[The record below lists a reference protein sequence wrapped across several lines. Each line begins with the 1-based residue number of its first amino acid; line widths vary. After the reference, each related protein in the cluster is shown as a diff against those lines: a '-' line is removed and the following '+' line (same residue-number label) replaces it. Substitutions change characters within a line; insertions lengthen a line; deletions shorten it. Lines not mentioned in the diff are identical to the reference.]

1 MRAGMPCTLLAASV
15 WACAS
20 LPAAAQVNPTTAQSP
35 QSSLERTPPLPKS
48 LQSLEPIE
56 KNSMGFWSLLRGSQ
70 ARSPQILQAP
80 SPEQTEATAELPR
93 TCAHILIYV
102 AAPSADDKM
111 MIKLPKDDSNSTP
124 TYQGLPPCSRDFRPL
139 FFAAL
144 GPAFRFM
151 KPGRTDSPPAGS
163 EKPSSLTQPK

>member
-1 MRAGMPCTLLAASV
+1 MLDRMLCALVVASV
-15 WACAS
+15 WECAS
-20 LPAAAQVNPTTAQSP
+20 LPAAAQVNPTTTQSP
-35 QSSLERTPPLPKS
+35 QSSVERTPPAPKS

-56 KNSMGFWSLLRGSQ
+56 KNTTGFWSLLRGAQ
-70 ARSPQILQAP
+70 ARAPQILQAP
-80 SPEQTEATAELPR
+80 SPEATAALPR

-102 AAPSADDKM
+102 APPSADDKM
-111 MIKLPKDDSNSTP
+111 MIKVPKDDSNPTP

-151 KPGRTDSPPAGS
+151 KPGRTDSPPTGS

>member
-1 MRAGMPCTLLAASV
+1 MRALMPCTLLAASV

-35 QSSLERTPPLPKS
+35 QSSLERTPPAPKA
-48 LQSLEPIE
+48 LQSAEPIE
-56 KNSMGFWSLLRGSQ
+56 KTSTKFWSPLRDAQ
-70 ARSPQILQAP
+70 ARAAQILQAP
-80 SPEQTEATAELPR
+80 SPEQTEATAEPPR

-102 AAPSADDKM
+102 VPPSADDKL

-151 KPGRTDSPPAGS
+151 KPGRTDSLPAGS
-163 EKPSSLTQPK
+163 EKPSSLTQKK